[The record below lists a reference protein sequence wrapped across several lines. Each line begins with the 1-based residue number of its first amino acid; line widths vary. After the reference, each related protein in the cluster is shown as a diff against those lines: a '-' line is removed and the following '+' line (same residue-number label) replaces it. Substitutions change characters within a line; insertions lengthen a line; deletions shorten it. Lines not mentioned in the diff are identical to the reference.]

1 MVVRTDSSEFESIIR
16 LRLPLL
22 TRAAVLPYWPTRTL
36 TTNMCTKPAE
46 GLHGWHLSD
55 FFTTRM
61 LVQKLQSYNRNDDVS
76 VQKLLRLPKTVING
90 IIEHRVRHCSIDV
103 RDPRSKMLR
112 PKLNIT

>member
-16 LRLPLL
+16 LRLPL
-22 TRAAVLPYWPTRTL
+22 RGQRYYWPTRTYL

-61 LVQKLQSYNRNDDVS
+61 LVQKLQSYNHNDDVS

-103 RDPRSKMLR
+103 RDPRSKTLR